1 MPKTL
6 GIPVRTALLT
16 VAAATALALPLAGCS
31 KDSDDTG
38 TTTTSSSTT
47 GKVTTTQKEVGG
59 NVLPPTM
66 LDAST
71 TSATV
76 KVGATVVFN
85 LGDPTP
91 GKFVATSS
99 DPKLVEITSTG
110 GSQGS
115 YTTNAGG
122 KALTKGTA
130 KVTVRLEGT
139 PSDATVATT
148 PETIFT
154 ITVD

>member
-1 MPKTL
+1 MHRSGRPL
-6 GIPVRTALLT
+6 LAAVAL
-16 VAAATALALPLAGCS
+16 AALALPLAACS
-31 KDSDDTG
+31 GDGDDAA
-38 TTTTSSSTT
+38 TTTTTKSTT
-47 GKVTTTQKEVGG
+47 TEALGG

-66 LDAST
+66 LNLST

-76 KVGATVVFN
+76 KVGATAVFD

-91 GKFVATSS
+91 GTFVATS
-99 DPKLVEITSTG
+99 DNPTVFTITSTG

-122 KALTKGTA
+122 KGVSKGTA

-148 PETIFT
+148 PETVFT

>member
-1 MPKTL
+1 MCLHPQANVL
-6 GIPVRTALLT
+6 DARTTTAT
-16 VAAATALALPLAGCS
+16 V
-31 KDSDDTG
+31 
-38 TTTTSSSTT
+38 TTTS
-47 GKVTTTQKEVGG
+47 KEVGG

-76 KVGATVVFN
+76 TVGATVVFD

-91 GKFVATSS
+91 GRFVATSS
-99 DPKLVEITSTG
+99 DPTVVEIPSTG

-122 KALTKGTA
+122 AARATGTA
-130 KVTVRLEGT
+130 KVTVQLEGT
-139 PSDATVATT
+139 PTDATVATT
-148 PETIFT
+148 PATVFT

>member
-1 MPKTL
+1 MHRSGRP
-6 GIPVRTALLT
+6 LLAT
-16 VAAATALALPLAGCS
+16 VALAALALPLAACAG
-31 KDSDDTG
+31 DGDDA
-38 TTTTSSSTT
+38 TTTTT
-47 GKVTTTQKEVGG
+47 KPTTTEALGG

-66 LDAST
+66 LNLST

-76 KVGATVVFN
+76 KVGATAVFD

-91 GKFVATSS
+91 GTFVATS
-99 DPKLVEITSTG
+99 DNPTVFTITSTG

-122 KALTKGTA
+122 KGVSKGTA

-148 PETIFT
+148 PETVFT

>member
-1 MPKTL
+1 MHQDS
-6 GIPVRTALLT
+6 RTSLRTVLLS
-16 VAAATALALPLAGCS
+16 VAAASALALPLAGCS
-31 KDSDDTG
+31 SDGDDDA
-38 TTTTSSSTT
+38 TTTTA
-47 GKVTTTQKEVGG
+47 KVTTTQKEVGG

-99 DPKLVEITSTG
+99 DPKVVEITSTG
-110 GSQGS
+110 GSQGT
-115 YTTNAGG
+115 YTTNSGG
-122 KALTKGTA
+122 KALAKGTA
-130 KVTVRLEGT
+130 KVTVQLEGT

-148 PETIFT
+148 PETVFT

>member
-1 MPKTL
+1 MHRSGRPL
-6 GIPVRTALLT
+6 LAAVAL
-16 VAAATALALPLAGCS
+16 AALALPLAACS
-31 KDSDDTG
+31 GDGDDA
-38 TTTTSSSTT
+38 TTTTT
-47 GKVTTTQKEVGG
+47 KPTTTEALGG

-66 LDAST
+66 LNLST

-76 KVGATVVFN
+76 KVGATAVFD

-91 GKFVATSS
+91 GTFVATS
-99 DPKLVEITSTG
+99 DNPTVFTITSTG

-122 KALTKGTA
+122 KGVSKGTA

-148 PETIFT
+148 PETVFT

>member
-1 MPKTL
+1 MPQTL
-6 GIPVRTALLT
+6 GIPFRTALLT
-16 VAAATALALPLAGCS
+16 VAATTALALPLAGCS
-31 KDSDDTG
+31 KDSDDSA
-38 TTTTSSSTT
+38 TTTT
-47 GKVTTTQKEVGG
+47 GKVTTTMKEVGG

-66 LDAST
+66 LDASN

-76 KVGATVVFN
+76 KVGTTVVFN

-91 GKFVATSS
+91 GRFIATSD
-99 DPKLVEITSTG
+99 DPKVVEITSTG

-115 YTTNAGG
+115 YTTNSGG
-122 KALTKGTA
+122 KALAKGTA

-148 PETIFT
+148 PESVFT

>member
-1 MPKTL
+1 MSL
-6 GIPVRTALLT
+6 DFQ
-16 VAAATALALPLAGCS
+16 AAAASSVRSTLLAAAAAAALTLPLAGCS
-31 KDSDDTG
+31 GDSDDA
-38 TTTTSSSTT
+38 TTTTTA
-47 GKVTTTQKEVGG
+47 KVTTTQKEVGG

-66 LDAST
+66 LDAGT

-99 DPKLVEITSTG
+99 DPKVVEITSTG

-115 YTTNAGG
+115 YTSNSGG
-122 KALTKGTA
+122 KAVAKGTA
-130 KVTVRLEGT
+130 KVTVRLEGS

-148 PETIFT
+148 PETVFT

>member
-1 MPKTL
+1 MHRSGRPL
-6 GIPVRTALLT
+6 LAAVAL
-16 VAAATALALPLAGCS
+16 AALALPLAACS
-31 KDSDDTG
+31 GGDDDAA
-38 TTTTSSSTT
+38 TTTTT
-47 GKVTTTQKEVGG
+47 KPTTTEALGG

-66 LDAST
+66 LNLST

-76 KVGATVVFN
+76 KVGATAVFD

-91 GKFVATSS
+91 GTFVATSD
-99 DPKLVEITSTG
+99 DPTVFTITSTG

-122 KALTKGTA
+122 KGVSKGTA

-148 PETIFT
+148 PETVFT

>member
-1 MPKTL
+1 MHQNS
-6 GIPVRTALLT
+6 RTSLRTGLLA
-16 VAAATALALPLAGCS
+16 VAAASALVLPLAGCS
-31 KDSDDTG
+31 NDGDDA
-38 TTTTSSSTT
+38 TTTTAQ
-47 GKVTTTQKEVGG
+47 VTTTQKEVGG

-66 LDAST
+66 LDART

-99 DPKLVEITSTG
+99 DPKVVEITSTG
-110 GSQGS
+110 GSQGT
-115 YTTNAGG
+115 YTSNSGG
-122 KALTKGTA
+122 KALAKGTA
-130 KVTVRLEGT
+130 TVTVQLEGT

-148 PETIFT
+148 PETVFT

>member
-1 MPKTL
+1 MYQNS
-6 GIPVRTALLT
+6 RTSLRTGLLA
-16 VAAATALALPLAGCS
+16 VAAALALALPIAGCS
-31 KDSDDTG
+31 DNGDDA
-38 TTTTSSSTT
+38 TTTTAQ
-47 GKVTTTQKEVGG
+47 VTTTQKEVGG

-99 DPKLVEITSTG
+99 DPKVVEITSTG
-110 GSQGS
+110 GSQGT
-115 YTTNAGG
+115 YTTNSGG
-122 KALTKGTA
+122 KALAKGTA
-130 KVTVRLEGT
+130 TVTVQLEGT
-139 PSDATVATT
+139 PSDATVAAT
-148 PETIFT
+148 PETVFT

>member
-1 MPKTL
+1 MDRTL
-6 GIPVRTALLT
+6 RTLLAALALS
-16 VAAATALALPLAGCS
+16 ALALPLAACS
-31 KDSDDTG
+31 SDSDDA
-38 TTTTSSSTT
+38 TTTTAEQ
-47 GKVTTTQKEVGG
+47 TTTTEAPGG

-66 LDAST
+66 LNRSM
-71 TSATV
+71 TSATI
-76 KVGATVVFN
+76 KVGATAVFD

-91 GKFVATSS
+91 GTFVATS
-99 DPKLVEITSTG
+99 DNPTVFKVTSTG

-122 KALTKGTA
+122 KGISKGTA

-139 PSDATVATT
+139 PSDAAVATT
-148 PETIFT
+148 PETVFT

>member
-1 MPKTL
+1 MHRSGRPL
-6 GIPVRTALLT
+6 LAAVAL
-16 VAAATALALPLAGCS
+16 AALALPLAACS
-31 KDSDDTG
+31 GDGDDA
-38 TTTTSSSTT
+38 TTTTT
-47 GKVTTTQKEVGG
+47 KPTTTEALGG

-66 LDAST
+66 LNLST

-76 KVGATVVFN
+76 KVGATAVFD

-91 GKFVATSS
+91 GTFVATSD
-99 DPKLVEITSTG
+99 DPTVFTITSTG

-122 KALTKGTA
+122 KGVSKGTA

-148 PETIFT
+148 PETVFT

>member
-1 MPKTL
+1 MPQTHRS
-6 GIPVRTALLT
+6 PVRSTLLAVVATSAL
-16 VAAATALALPLAGCS
+16 VLPLASCS
-31 KDSDDTG
+31 SDADDPAT
-38 TTTTSSSTT
+38 TTASTTTS
-47 GKVTTTQKEVGG
+47 QKEVGG

-99 DPKLVEITSTG
+99 DPAVVEITSTG
-110 GSQGS
+110 GSQGT
-115 YTTNAGG
+115 YTTNSGG
-122 KALTKGTA
+122 KALAKGTA
-130 KVTVRLEGT
+130 TVTVRLEGT

-148 PETIFT
+148 PETVFT
-154 ITVD
+154 VTVD

>member
-1 MPKTL
+1 MHQNS
-6 GIPVRTALLT
+6 RTSLRNGLLA
-16 VAAATALALPLAGCS
+16 VAAASALALPLAGCS
-31 KDSDDTG
+31 NDGDDA
-38 TTTTSSSTT
+38 TTTTA
-47 GKVTTTQKEVGG
+47 KVTTTQKEVGG

-99 DPKLVEITSTG
+99 DPKVVEITSTG
-110 GSQGS
+110 GSQGT
-115 YTTNAGG
+115 YTTNSGG
-122 KALTKGTA
+122 KALAKGTA
-130 KVTVRLEGT
+130 KVTVQLEGN

-148 PETIFT
+148 PETVFT